1 MYCPSCGVSNPAG
14 ATTCRVC
21 GKELVPSSIRG
32 TCSSCGADGQELQS
46 NCTKCGARLP
56 RQKETKPVLATA
68 DVVVEQAATTPAAQE
83 LTYEDEMVVQPT
95 PDQPEIVSGKWCPQC
110 GRPKSVHVD
119 LCDYCRQS
127 GTEPSKGNYYET
139 SYDPEMNLPQIGGL
153 LILISGLLGVIYG
166 TATVS
171 TVAGSD
177 LPLAVTCFTGLMVVF
192 GLIAIFGGISAMERK
207 NAVYAVLGGVF
218 GLLSIG
224 FYIGSVMS
232 LVGLVLVIKSYNEFK
247 VRELSL
253 NLSR

>member
-1 MYCPSCGVSNPAG
+1 
-14 ATTCRVC
+14 
-21 GKELVPSSIRG
+21 
-32 TCSSCGADGQELQS
+32 
-46 NCTKCGARLP
+46 
-56 RQKETKPVLATA
+56 
-68 DVVVEQAATTPAAQE
+68 
-83 LTYEDEMVVQPT
+83 
-95 PDQPEIVSGKWCPQC
+95 
-110 GRPKSVHVD
+110 
-119 LCDYCRQS
+119 
-127 GTEPSKGNYYET
+127 
-139 SYDPEMNLPQIGGL
+139 MNLPQIGGL

-166 TATVS
+166 VTTVS